1 MRLLWIAVGVLT
13 LDQATKVIVR
23 LNMEQGHLGAINLIA
38 DWLKFTHTENPGM
51 AFGINFG
58 PPGLITGF
66 SIIASALITIYMIR
80 VRSGYF
86 PYTASLACILGGAIG
101 NIIDRLFYGIIFDY
115 APFFQGRVV
124 DFIHFDLWYGRIHS
138 SIPIIGDSYFS
149 FFPIFNVADIAIVG
163 GVIGILLFQKKF
175 LHRLHPQ
182 PSPDQPVSS
191 EELESNQAHTSLTY

>member
-1 MRLLWIAVGVLT
+1 MRLLWIAAGVLA
-13 LDQATKVIVR
+13 LDQVTKVIVR
-23 LNMEQGHLGAINLIA
+23 LNMDQGYLGAINLIA

-58 PPGLITGF
+58 PPGMITGF
-66 SIIASALITIYMIR
+66 SIIAAVLITVYMIR
-80 VRSGYF
+80 VRDGYL

-124 DFIHFDLWYGRIHS
+124 DFIHFDLWYGRIPS
-138 SIPIIGDSYFS
+138 VIPVIGGNYFS
-149 FFPIFNVADIAIVG
+149 FFPIFNIADIGIVG

-175 LHRLHPQ
+175 LQRLHSQQ
-182 PSPDQPVSS
+182 PSDQLQSSEDLASS
-191 EELESNQAHTSLTY
+191 EEFTSLTY

>member
-1 MRLLWIAVGVLT
+1 MRLFWIAAGVLV

-23 LNMEQGHLGAINLIA
+23 LSMDPGPLGSVGLVAG
-38 DWLKFTHTENPGM
+38 WLKFTYTENPGM

-66 SIIASALITIYMIR
+66 SIIAALMITIYMFS
-80 VRSGYF
+80 VREGYL

-101 NIIDRLFYGIIFDY
+101 NLIDRLFYGLIFDY

-124 DFIHFDLWYGRIHS
+124 DFIHFDIWNGRLPS
-138 SIPIIGDSYFS
+138 SLPLAGGYYFS
-149 FFPIFNVADIAIVG
+149 FFPIFNVADIGIVG

-175 LHRLHPQ
+175 LHPYSE
-182 PSPDQPVSS
+182 SPP
-191 EELESNQAHTSLTY
+191 ELSTVEDV